1 MKSVVRKLWAHSAIR
16 FGASVLGLLI
26 LVALLAPWLGTVDP
40 AAMDSANINTLA
52 GTQGT
57 FSLLDGTSLA
67 HTFWMGTDN
76 FGRDIYS
83 RVLYGTR
90 VSLVVGLLTAIVAL
104 LAGGLMG
111 MLAGYFRTLDAVLM
125 RLMDGL
131 MAIPAILLAIALVAA
146 MGAKLWTVVVAIAIP
161 EIPRVTRLVRSL
173 VLTLREEP
181 FVEAAKALATPT
193 PVILLRHIL
202 PNAMAPLIVQGTFIA
217 ASAVLTEAILSFLG
231 LGLPADIPTWGNI
244 MAEGRVQF
252 TQYPGNV
259 LFPALFLVPTVLAIN
274 LLGDGLR
281 DVLDPK
287 FAKRSAA

>member
-1 MKSVVRKLWAHSAIR
+1 MAPVVHSLLAHGAVR
-16 FGASVLGLLI
+16 FGMGVLALL
-26 LVALLAPWLGTVDP
+26 LMVAVLAPWLGTVDP
-40 AAMDSANINTLA
+40 AAMDSAHINTAA
-52 GTQGT
+52 GAVGE
-57 FSLLDGTSLA
+57 FSLLDGSSVA
-67 HTFWMGTDN
+67 HTFWMGADN

-83 RVLYGTR
+83 RVLFGTR
-90 VSLVVGLLTAIVAL
+90 ISLLVGLATALVAL
-104 LAGGLMG
+104 AVGGLLG
-111 MLAGYFRTLDAVLM
+111 MLAGYFRAMDAVLM
-125 RLMDGL
+125 RFMDGL

-146 MGAKLWTVVVAIAIP
+146 LGAQLWTVVVAIAIP

-287 FAKRSAA
+287 FAKRGGA

>member
-1 MKSVVRKLWAHSAIR
+1 MKSVVRKLLAHSAIR
-16 FGASVLGLLI
+16 FGISVLGLLI
-26 LVALLAPWLGTVDP
+26 LLAVLAPWLGAVDP
-40 AAMDSANINTLA
+40 AAMDSANINTQA
-52 GTQGT
+52 GVAGQFT
-57 FSLLDGTSLA
+57 LLDGTSLA
-67 HTFWMGTDN
+67 HTFWMGSDN

-90 VSLVVGLLTAIVAL
+90 VSLLVGLLTAVVAL
-104 LAGGLMG
+104 LAGGLLG
-111 MLAGYFRTLDAVLM
+111 MLAGYFRTLDMVLM
-125 RLMDGL
+125 RFMDGL

-146 MGAKLWTVVVAIAIP
+146 MGAKLWTVIVAIAIP

-193 PVILLRHIL
+193 PVILMRHIL

-287 FAKRSAA
+287 FAKRSA